1 MLSGAD
7 LKQNLTHL
15 SLVTFISE
23 IASFASKAPSGTFIF
38 RDLWYHKAV
47 VYVLVS
53 DLIVEYLRLNACKII
68 NLYAK
73 VLCVR
78 KEKSENVSKWHV
90 VRYNLWNNMPLW
102 NSFVALI
109 RCT

>member
-23 IASFASKAPSGTFIF
+23 IVSFASKAPSGTFIF

-78 KEKSENVSKWHV
+78 KEKSENVTCS
-90 VRYNLWNNMPLW
+90 
-102 NSFVALI
+102 AG
-109 RCT
+109 